1 MLETIL
7 GSISAER
14 VLLFLAAR
22 GEGYATEIAKIF
34 DTDLSPIQNQL
45 DRMER
50 GGLIRHV
57 KRGRKKIYRLDPD
70 YPLASELHA
79 LMTAAMEGLPASQRK
94 ELQSATADDMADQGV
109 IDVLSRSRAELK
121 KRYGVKSLA
130 LFGSAARGTA
140 GQGSD
145 IDVLVDFDGPATSER
160 YFGVQFYLED
170 LLGKP
175 VDLVTERALRQELK
189 PYIER
194 DRINV

>member
-7 GSISAER
+7 GSVSAER

-22 GEGYATEIAKIF
+22 GEGYATEIARVF

-50 GGLIRHV
+50 GGLIKHE
-57 KRGRKKIYRLDPD
+57 KQGRKKVYSLDAD
-70 YPLASELHA
+70 CPLAPELDA
-79 LMTAAMEGLPASQRK
+79 LVTAAMAKLPASLRK
-94 ELQSATADDMADQGV
+94 KLETSGV
-109 IDVLSRSRAELK
+109 DEIANRDVIETLAGSKAELK
-121 KRYGVKSLA
+121 KRYGVNTLA

-140 GQGSD
+140 GKDSD
-145 IDVLVDFDGPATSER
+145 IDVLVGFDGPATSER

-175 VDLVTERALRQELK
+175 VDLVTERALRPELK

>member
-1 MLETIL
+1 MLETVL

-22 GEGYATEIAKIF
+22 GKGYATEIARVF

-50 GGLIRHV
+50 GGLIKHV
-57 KRGRKKIYRLDPD
+57 KQGRKKVYRLDPD
-70 YPLASELHA
+70 YPLASELDA
-79 LMTAAMEGLPASQRK
+79 LVTAAMGSLSASQRRK
-94 ELQSATADDMADQGV
+94 LEPTIGDEMTNQDV
-109 IDVLSRSRAELK
+109 IETLTRSKGELK
-121 KRYGVKSLA
+121 KRYGVNTLA

-140 GQGSD
+140 GHDSD
-145 IDVLVDFDGPATSER
+145 IDVLVGFDGPATSER

-170 LLGKP
+170 LLGKQ
-175 VDLVTERALRQELK
+175 VDLVTERALRPELK